1 MIFFNAIVIVVVFI
15 PPPVDKGEAPIHINR
30 RVRNQVDGRREVRS
44 TVLKPAVRGVTAL
57 KKDTASFPLNGSPLR
72 QLLFSDNQKSKVPP
86 TRSSK
91 VAVMTIRVVV
101 FNSYMRRHTLR
112 RAGKP
117 VKKVSDFMIYQFTV
131 IEQDGKPD
139 PSQYNQG
146 GYPAL

>member
-1 MIFFNAIVIVVVFI
+1 MSPSHVFRWELTFKNFDFFFASQRIDDILQRNSNRCCFY

-101 FNSYMRRHTLR
+101 FTILTCDGIRFEE
-112 RAGKP
+112 P
-117 VKKVSDFMIYQFTV
+117 VSR
-131 IEQDGKPD
+131 
-139 PSQYNQG
+139 
-146 GYPAL
+146 

>member
-1 MIFFNAIVIVVVFI
+1 MSPSHVFRWELTFKNAIVIVVVFI

-101 FNSYMRRHTLR
+101 FTILTCDGIRFEE
-112 RAGKP
+112 P
-117 VKKVSDFMIYQFTV
+117 VSR
-131 IEQDGKPD
+131 
-139 PSQYNQG
+139 
-146 GYPAL
+146 

>member
-72 QLLFSDNQKSKVPP
+72 QLLFS
-86 TRSSK
+86 
-91 VAVMTIRVVV
+91 
-101 FNSYMRRHTLR
+101 
-112 RAGKP
+112 
-117 VKKVSDFMIYQFTV
+117 VKL
-131 IEQDGKPD
+131 P
-139 PSQYNQG
+139 
-146 GYPAL
+146 

>member
-1 MIFFNAIVIVVVFI
+1 MPLSVLMIFFNAIVIVVVFI

-30 RVRNQVDGRREVRS
+30 RVRNKVDGRREVRS

-101 FNSYMRRHTLR
+101 FTILTGWLSST
-112 RAGKP
+112 
-117 VKKVSDFMIYQFTV
+117 VSRIN
-131 IEQDGKPD
+131 P
-139 PSQYNQG
+139 
-146 GYPAL
+146 GYPDGTNCPLKLKSRHCKRPIRHGK

>member
-1 MIFFNAIVIVVVFI
+1 MSPSHVFRWELTFKNFDFFFASQRI
-15 PPPVDKGEAPIHINR
+15 EAPIHINR

-101 FNSYMRRHTLR
+101 FTILTCDGIRFEE
-112 RAGKP
+112 P
-117 VKKVSDFMIYQFTV
+117 VSR
-131 IEQDGKPD
+131 
-139 PSQYNQG
+139 
-146 GYPAL
+146 

>member
-101 FNSYMRRHTLR
+101 FTILTCDGIRFEE
-112 RAGKP
+112 P

>member
-1 MIFFNAIVIVVVFI
+1 MPLSVLMIFFNAIVIVVVFI

-30 RVRNQVDGRREVRS
+30 RVRNKVDGRREVRS

-101 FNSYMRRHTLR
+101 FTIL
-112 RAGKP
+112 KP